1 MLKLSIILSFS
12 SAGELRHI
20 TKLKPWGLIQV
31 LIEKYQWDER
41 SAFELADF
49 LIPMLEF
56 DPTKRATAEQCL
68 RHPWLV
74 DDCGDDDDD
83 TVCSP
88 DIDISGPV

>member
-1 MLKLSIILSFS
+1 LFATVLFCRC
-12 SAGELRHI
+12 AGELRHI

-56 DPTKRATAEQCL
+56 DPSRRATAEECL
-68 RHPWLV
+68 RHPWL
-74 DDCGDDDDD
+74 DDDDENDD
-83 TVCSP
+83 TVHAT
-88 DIDISGPV
+88 DF